1 MANQVLMPRQGNT
14 VESCIILEWKKNEG
28 DAIKE
33 GEVLCEVETD
43 KATFEVESET
53 GGTVLKRFFEEGDDV
68 PVLTPIAVIGEPG
81 EDISGL
87 GPEGGTEESEKETQ
101 KAAEAAE
108 GQSAGGRSVATSD
121 QASPQRPPAQAGSE
135 PVRTP
140 SGKIAI
146 SPRAKHLAESK
157 GIDYRTVAGTGPGGR
172 IIERDIKYVLSGQE
186 SLTSAAVE
194 SIIASAMEA
203 EGGAGVPAA
212 GAAAAAAGGEGGAY
226 TGKPA
231 AGPFP
236 GRYDDIPVK
245 GVRKVIAAKM
255 AESLSTTAQLT
266 LNSSADA
273 TGLLAY
279 RKKLKNS
286 PSEFGVQEVTIND
299 IVMFVVSRILP
310 RFPDMNAHFLGDTIR
325 EFDNVH
331 LGFAVDTFKGLM
343 VPVIRYANRLSLKEI
358 AKEAKRLSTRCSEN
372 KIEADELTG
381 GTFTVT
387 NLGVLGVESFTPVL
401 NPPEVG
407 ILGVCSI
414 QLKPVVRDDEVQH
427 IPHIGL
433 SLTFNHQGTDGA
445 PAARFLKQ
453 LCYAIENIELILAQ

>member
-28 DAIKE
+28 DTIKE

-81 EDISGL
+81 EDTSGL
-87 GPEGGTEESEKETQ
+87 GPEGGTKETEKESE
-101 KAAEAAE
+101 
-108 GQSAGGRSVATSD
+108 GQQPASTSD
-121 QASPQRPPAQAGSE
+121 QAEPQRPPARTAKEPVKE

-203 EGGAGVPAA
+203 EGGEGVPAG
-212 GAAAAAAGGEGGAY
+212 GAAPAAADTEGAGYA
-226 TGKPA
+226 GKPA
-231 AGPFP
+231 EGAFP

-266 LNSSADA
+266 LTSSADA

-286 PSEFGVQEVTIND
+286 PSEFGVQDVTIND

-343 VPVIRYANRLSLKEI
+343 VPVVRYANLLSLKEI
-358 AKEAKRLSTRCSEN
+358 AKEAKRLSTRCSES

-407 ILGVCSI
+407 ILGVCSV
-414 QLKPVVRDDEVQH
+414 QLKPVMRDDEVQH

>member
-28 DAIKE
+28 DSIKE

-43 KATFEVESET
+43 KATFEVESEN

-87 GPEGGTEESEKETQ
+87 GPEGGEEESEKETGT
-101 KAAEAAE
+101 AA
-108 GQSAGGRSVATSD
+108 GKQ
-121 QASPQRPPAQAGSE
+121 PAAGSGKE
-135 PVRTP
+135 PARTP

-194 SIIASAMEA
+194 SIIASAMESEGRESIPA
-203 EGGAGVPAA
+203 GGAETEAA
-212 GAAAAAAGGEGGAY
+212 VSRA
-226 TGKPA
+226 
-231 AGPFP
+231 PFP
-236 GRYDDIPVK
+236 GRYDEIPVK

-255 AESLSTTAQLT
+255 VESLTTTAQLT
-266 LNSSADA
+266 LNGSADA

-286 PSEFGVQEVTIND
+286 PREFGVQDVTIND

-343 VPVIRYANRLSLKEI
+343 VPVVRNANLLSLKEI
-358 AKEAKRLSTRCSEN
+358 AKEAKRLSARCSES

-414 QLKPVVRDDEVQH
+414 QLKPVMRDEEVQH

-453 LCYAIENIELILAQ
+453 ICYALENIELILAQ